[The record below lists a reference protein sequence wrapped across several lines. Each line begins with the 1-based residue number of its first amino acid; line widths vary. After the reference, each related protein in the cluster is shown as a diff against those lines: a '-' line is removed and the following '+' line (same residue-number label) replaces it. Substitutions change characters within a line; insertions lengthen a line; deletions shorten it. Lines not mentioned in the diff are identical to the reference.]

1 MRATDGPDRIGAV
14 VAAMGR
20 SYIRCACDTED
31 EQAANRSARMSAT
44 RGSAKPSRTFHFISG
59 LPRSGS
65 TLLAAILRQNPR
77 FQAGMTS
84 PVADIMGVV
93 VAEMSGKN
101 DFSYAISD
109 AARVAVLR
117 GLVENFYA
125 TENGADVVFD
135 TSRLWC
141 SRMQMLDTLFPCAK
155 VIACV
160 RQLPW
165 VLDSMERLVRRQPV
179 NVSKVFRFDTN
190 TTVYSRV
197 QALADPRGMVGF
209 AFQAIKDAFYGQYAS
224 GRLLLLTY
232 ETLTKHP
239 AAALRKVY
247 EFIGEPWFDHDFDSV
262 EYGASEFDQRVGMPG
277 LHTVRSKVEAPE
289 RKPILPLEVFNRFVS
304 ESFWLDPKNNIS
316 GVPVV

>member
-1 MRATDGPDRIGAV
+1 
-14 VAAMGR
+14 
-20 SYIRCACDTED
+20 
-31 EQAANRSARMSAT
+31 MSAV
-44 RGSAKPSRTFHFISG
+44 SDAPKSSRTFHFISG

-65 TLLAAILRQNPR
+65 TLLAAILKQNPR
-77 FQAGMTS
+77 FHAGMTS

-93 VAEMSGKN
+93 VAEMSSKN
-101 DFSYAISD
+101 DFSFAISD
-109 AARVAVLR
+109 TARVSVLR

-125 TENGADVVFD
+125 AASDAEVVFD

-141 SRMQMLDTLFPCAK
+141 SRMQMLDALFPQAK

-165 VLDSMERLVRRQPV
+165 VLDSMERLVRKQPV

-190 TTVYSRV
+190 TTIYSRV
-197 QALADPRGMVGF
+197 QALTDPRGMVGF
-209 AFQAIKDAFYGQYAS
+209 SFQAIKDAFYGQYAA

-232 ETLTKHP
+232 ESLARDP
-239 AAALRKVY
+239 AVALRAVY
-247 EFIGEPWFDHDFDSV
+247 NFIGEPWFEHDFDNV
-262 EYGASEFDQRVGMPG
+262 EYGAGEFDARVGIPG

-289 RKPILPLEVFNRFVS
+289 RKPILPLEIFSRFAS